1 MLLKYL
7 VLAQI
12 LLVLYIKKTAKHGKC
27 LDEKN
32 EISWKGF
39 VLEYSLNS
47 LSHY

>member
-1 MLLKYL
+1 MLLKCL

-12 LLVLYIKKTAKHGKC
+12 FLVLYIKKTAKHGKF

-39 VLEYSLNS
+39 VLDYSLS
-47 LSHY
+47 SMSHY